1 MGKLCL
7 GIIVAIGSTLPAFG
21 QGVDPII
28 GTWKFNAEKST
39 STGPLARSMILTI
52 ARDGQNIVNTNNGV
66 DAQGQAFKLVYQHI
80 YDGMPHPT
88 TGSPDYDSTTYT
100 RIGNTLNAIRF
111 KDGKPVEVSQG
122 IIVPGKTF
130 TVHSEGT
137 TQKGDPYHFTLV
149 YDRQ

>member
-1 MGKLCL
+1 M
-7 GIIVAIGSTLPAFG
+7 
-21 QGVDPII
+21 I
-28 GTWKFNAEKST
+28 GTWKFNPEKST
-39 STGPLARSMILTI
+39 STGPLARSMTLTV

-66 DAQGQAFKLVYQHI
+66 DAQGHAFKIVYQHI

-88 TGSPDYDSTTYT
+88 TGTPDHDSTSYT

-122 IIVPGKTF
+122 VIIPDKTF
-130 TVHSEGT
+130 TVNAEGIAVSG
-137 TQKGDPYHFTLV
+137 QPYHYFLV